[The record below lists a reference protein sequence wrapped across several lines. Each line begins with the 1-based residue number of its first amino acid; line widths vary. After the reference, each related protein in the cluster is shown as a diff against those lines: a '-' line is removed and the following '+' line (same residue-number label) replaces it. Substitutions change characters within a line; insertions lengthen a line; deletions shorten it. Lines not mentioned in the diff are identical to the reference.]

1 MNKVVLLMLA
11 ATLSACGPSQPSET
25 VDFLVAHPD
34 RIKEIQRQCKED
46 RAKVGDELCV
56 RAAEAAKRVLVA
68 GRGLGRCLGWLR
80 RRKATKAAATGW
92 GSLLMTNQKQHTQQY
107 SQANSRHDDYRVPDR
122 AVVDYCGDQC
132 ASRTEQILQRANN
145 R

>member
-56 RAAEAAKRVLVA
+56 RAAEAAKRRFF
-68 GRGLGRCLGWLR
+68 GDRPE
-80 RRKATKAAATGW
+80 
-92 GSLLMTNQKQHTQQY
+92 QKTQ
-107 SQANSRHDDYRVPDR
+107 
-122 AVVDYCGDQC
+122 
-132 ASRTEQILQRANN
+132 
-145 R
+145 